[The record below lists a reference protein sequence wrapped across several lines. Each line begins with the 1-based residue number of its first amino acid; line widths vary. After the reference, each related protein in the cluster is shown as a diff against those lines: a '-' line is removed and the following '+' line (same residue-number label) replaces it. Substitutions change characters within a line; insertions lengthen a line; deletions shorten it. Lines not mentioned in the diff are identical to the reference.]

1 MQTQTRAKNGGAN
14 EEVSIEDGMGGEGD
28 SEAAAVGQEMHVS
41 AENGIGG
48 GYMEARFRM
57 G

>member
-1 MQTQTRAKNGGAN
+1 MQTQTRARNGGAN
-14 EEVSIEDGMGGEGD
+14 EEVSIEDGMGGERD
-28 SEAAAVGQEMHVS
+28 SEATTVGQEMHVL

-48 GYMEARFRM
+48 GDMEARFRM